1 MLLALKAACDK
12 GKGSIAKR
20 GAVIQNVKK
29 VKIPNGKWIL
39 GGAFAWSKVNTN
51 DPITSKFY
59 IMQIQSN
66 GTYKVVN

>member
-29 VKIPNGKWIL
+29 VKIPKGQWIL
-39 GGAFAWSKVNTN
+39 GGAFTLVKVNTN